1 MDRFAPM
8 PAPPYYAVIFANQA
22 SSTPDGY
29 GDMAAK
35 MAELA
40 RAQPGF
46 IGLESSRDA
55 EGFAI
60 TVSYWQ
66 DEAAI
71 RAWRENVSHLAAQK
85 VGKARWYEHYRL
97 RVARVER
104 AYEGPEGR

>member
-1 MDRFAPM
+1 MPDFAPL
-8 PAPPYYAVIFANQA
+8 PEPPYYAVIFTNQA
-22 SSTPDGY
+22 SATPDGY

-35 MAELA
+35 MQELA
-40 RAQPGF
+40 RAQTGF

-55 EGFAI
+55 DGFAI

-85 VGKARWYEHYRL
+85 AGKTRWYEHYRL
-97 RVARVER
+97 RVARIER
-104 AYEGPEGR
+104 AYQGPEGR